1 MYRTSTSHSEP
12 ETVSNFFISARY
24 CDNQL
29 KSSDRMINSVGAVVD
44 AYGSRTQKSVLTIGR
59 SHDGGLRHRFGV
71 HLGYPTAFMLQVSC
85 SEIRKIMLINCV
97 DYSQTVQIS

>member
-1 MYRTSTSHSEP
+1 MYRTSRSHSEP

-24 CDNQL
+24 CGNQL
-29 KSSDRMINSVGAVVD
+29 KSSDRMINSVG

-59 SHDGGLRHRFGV
+59 SHDGGFRHRFGV

-85 SEIRKIMLINCV
+85 SEIRKNLVNKLC
-97 DYSQTVQIS
+97 